1 MSIQGFASSTFLALM
16 IGALVG
22 LGGGIAV
29 ALLWLWTYR
38 RARTSQEREVI
49 GYIAAILAQGLPLP
63 AGLRAAADS
72 ESGPVQKRLDALAD
86 TTARGEMLGTA
97 LATCMPECSGLTRS
111 LIQAGERTRQ
121 LPAAVRLAQQAII
134 ARDDESTCTDR
145 GAGLYAL
152 LILGIASGLFAYQYF
167 LIIPKVA
174 DILGSF
180 EVTLPP
186 VTMAA
191 IRSARILSG
200 GVLIIVAALLILGLI
215 ASCLRLRSR
224 RPEAPRLTTQVAD
237 SARWLMPGL
246 HRLEF
251 ARGLSLAFRTMR
263 LAMDAG
269 VPLCDAARASAY
281 LDVNIHLRES
291 LRSFADQVER
301 GADAG
306 SAAAECGLG
315 AMSATALGACRR
327 GGSVA
332 AGLRYAADYYDAVIS
347 RWSAVM
353 RQAAWPVCTLVLAT
367 IVALFALAL
376 FTPLIALINS
386 AETW

>member
-1 MSIQGFASSTFLALM
+1 MNILGFASSSLLALL

-22 LGGGIAV
+22 LGGGITA

-38 RARTSQEREVI
+38 RARASQEREVI

-63 AGLRAAADS
+63 AGLRAAAGS
-72 ESGPVQKRLDALAD
+72 ESGAVQKRLDALAG
-86 TTARGEMLGTA
+86 TTAQGEMLGTA
-97 LATCMPECSGLTRS
+97 LAACVPECSGLTRS
-111 LIQAGERTRQ
+111 LIEAGERTRQ

-134 ARDDESTCTDR
+134 ARDDESTCIDR
-145 GAGLYAL
+145 GGGLYAL

-167 LIIPKVA
+167 LIIPRIADDFGSLEVA
-174 DILGSF
+174 
-180 EVTLPP
+180 LPP
-186 VTMAA
+186 VTLAA
-191 IRSARILSG
+191 MRLARILSG
-200 GVLIIVAALLILGLI
+200 GVLIIVAVLLILGLI
-215 ASCLRLRSR
+215 ASCLRLRAR
-224 RPEAPRLTTQVAD
+224 RPEAPRWTTQVAD

-263 LAMDAG
+263 LAMNAG
-269 VPLCDAARASAY
+269 VPLSDAARAAAY

-291 LRSFADQVER
+291 LRRFADQVER
-301 GADAG
+301 GIDAG

-315 AMSATALGACRR
+315 AMSATVLGACRR

-353 RQAAWPVCTLVLAT
+353 RHAAWPLCVLVLAT

-386 AETW
+386 ADSW